1 MIRQHSTV
9 REVFFSSIGGM
20 MVGYMPWFFL
30 AGLMQG
36 QGPESVGVMG
46 VISAMVVGN
55 LFPLNTFRQRIEQFT
70 DGKVATI
77 LYALF
82 IAMWLPIAL
91 FMLFMLPEA
100 PTTNLLGFGM
110 ALMARVLLIIAPPP
124 IGVALITLGISR
136 FGSKRSGY
144 KG

>member
-9 REVFFSSIGGM
+9 REVFFSSMAGLV
-20 MVGYMPWFFL
+20 VGYMPWFYL

-55 LFPLNTFRQRIEQFT
+55 LFPLNTFRQRMEQFS

-77 LYALF
+77 LFTLF

-91 FMLFMLPEA
+91 FILFMLPEA

-110 ALMARVLLIIAPPP
+110 VVMARVLLIIAPPP
-124 IGVALITLGISR
+124 IGVALITLGRSR
-136 FGSKRSGY
+136 FGLKRSGY
-144 KG
+144 EG